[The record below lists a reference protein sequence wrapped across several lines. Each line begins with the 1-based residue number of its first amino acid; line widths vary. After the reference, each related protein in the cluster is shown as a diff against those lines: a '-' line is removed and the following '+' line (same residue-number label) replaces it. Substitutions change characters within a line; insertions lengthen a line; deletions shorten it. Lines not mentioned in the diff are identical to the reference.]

1 MRQVWAPKIPVNIW
15 ILAVAI
21 FAVCLS
27 LTEIIDYVELPLE
40 SLFASS
46 HAISLFAGFVPLV
59 SSMGYLG
66 LFLLMFLENMA
77 LPIPSEIVLTFTG
90 YLILNGRMDFPIAL
104 AVSTMASLLGSL
116 VLYLVS
122 FKMRG
127 PLVHALAGKLRIS
140 ETRLAKSEAWL
151 AGRYGSVLILLAR
164 FTPGI
169 RSSISIPAGV
179 LKMNPFR
186 FSVMTLIGSFGW
198 SMLLIYIGYSAGSF
212 ASQMTNFLFQ
222 AAPYMIAIS
231 SVSYI
236 LYYVKFRN
244 RSKTRAQ
251 S

>member
-1 MRQVWAPKIPVNIW
+1 MHQVWAPKIPVNIW

-27 LTEIIDYVELPLE
+27 LTEIVDLVELPFE
-40 SLFASS
+40 SLFAST
-46 HAISLFAGFVPLV
+46 HAISLFAGLVPLV

-77 LPIPSEIVLTFTG
+77 LPIPSEIVLTFAG
-90 YLILNGRMDFPIAL
+90 YLILNGAMDFPIAL
-104 AVSTMASLLGSL
+104 AVSTIASFLGS
-116 VLYLVS
+116 VTLYFVS
-122 FKMRG
+122 FKLRG
-127 PLVHALAGKLRIS
+127 PLFHTLAGKLRIN

-151 AGRYGSVLILLAR
+151 GGKYGSTLILLAR

-198 SMLLIYIGYSAGSF
+198 SMLLIYIGYSAGGL
-212 ASQMTNFLFQ
+212 ASQITNFLFQ
-222 AAPYMIAIS
+222 AAPYMMAIS
-231 SVSYI
+231 SLSYVF
-236 LYYVKFRN
+236 YYIKFRN
-244 RSKTRAQ
+244 RSKTTAQ
-251 S
+251 G